1 MPLVNPS
8 DMGSGAPG
16 EPLSDRVYHAIA
28 ETFRTLG
35 DPTRARLVHALAGGE
50 RTVNSL
56 AEELGITPSAVSHQL
71 RTLRQTGLVRFR
83 RAGAFAF
90 YALDDPHIERLFQEA
105 HRHVTEFLRTR

>member
-8 DMGSGAPG
+8 EPGSSAVA
-16 EPLSDRVYHAIA
+16 EPLTDRVFHAIA
-28 ETFRTLG
+28 ETFRALG
-35 DPTRARLVHALAGGE
+35 DPTRARLVYALAGGE

-71 RTLRQTGLVRFR
+71 RTLRQMGLVRFR
-83 RAGAFAF
+83 REGAFAF

-105 HRHVTEFLRTR
+105 HRHVTEYLRTR